1 MRIDVLGVGFD
12 NITME
17 EAVNEAVSLIE
28 SGGTHYVVTPNPE
41 IVEVCREREDVA
53 RAVNGADLVLPDG
66 IGVIKGAAI
75 LKTPL
80 RERVPGIE
88 FAAGLMERLA
98 KTPHSIYFLGGQP
111 GVAVQAAKN
120 LTRQYPG
127 LRCAGFRNGY
137 FDDDAPVVE
146 EIAKSRA
153 DVVFVCLGAPKQ
165 ELWMLRNG
173 PATGA
178 KLLCGLGGSLDIFAG
193 SAKRAPD
200 FFCKH
205 GLEWFYR
212 LCKEPWRWKRMMK
225 LPVFLFHVWREKGRP
240 RPSADAVSIKL
251 PPIDADAEAVTEES
265 APTNAEAITQE
276 SAPTNAETL
285 PDVAEELPPTDEE
298 ALTPS
303 VPPTDAEPSEEAAPR
318 KDETSLS
325 NQKGENTEESMS
337 DYQNQ
342 NTTRWDADE
351 ARRAQNEEKP
361 RRRRRKKNGMGWLRV
376 VAYLFVVV
384 VISVILASVAWEL
397 ASDLCAFNRGAP
409 TTHAVEIAPGDDI
422 DDVAEKLYNAG
433 LIRRPFFFRL
443 FANVTHAE
451 QKIGAGTYALSTDMD
466 YRALVVGMRNT
477 SANLSTGVVKVT
489 IPEGY
494 TVRDICALLAEKGV
508 ATEAELIDAAKNAA
522 FDFDFID
529 DESHDISRLE
539 GYLFPDT
546 YDFYT
551 PENPQRALNR
561 LLSNFARKIDAWE
574 DMLAEAEQR
583 GYGLK
588 KIVTIASLIEKETDG
603 TDQARIAS
611 VIYNRLDGSGSR
623 AGTYGLLQIDAAVL
637 YGIPDH
643 TGPITSADLES
654 NSPYNLYKNAGL
666 PPTAI
671 ANPGAQSMLAAISPE
686 ETEYYYYALAKDGKH
701 RFFTNYTEFSRFLSS
716 ADYIGN

>member
-1 MRIDVLGVGFD
+1 MRITVLGVGFD
-12 NITME
+12 NITRD
-17 EAVNEAVSLIE
+17 EAVNEAMSLIE

-66 IGVIKGAAI
+66 IGVIKGASM
-75 LKTPL
+75 LGTPL

-88 FAAGLMERLA
+88 FAGGLMERLA
-98 KTPHSIYFLGGQP
+98 KSPYSIYFLGGQP

-120 LTRQYPG
+120 LSRQYPG
-127 LRCAGFRNGY
+127 LRCAGFRDGY
-137 FDDDAPVVE
+137 FRDDAPVVE
-146 EIAKSRA
+146 EIQRSGA

-173 PATGA
+173 AATGA

-193 SAKRAPD
+193 TAKRAPD

-225 LPVFLFHVWREKGRP
+225 LPVFLFHVWREKGKTRKSPDAAVVLP
-240 RPSADAVSIKL
+240 RMDAEPL
-251 PPIDADAEAVTEES
+251 PETPHMDAEAAPDVADADALPEIPADKGT
-265 APTNAEAITQE
+265 
-276 SAPTNAETL
+276 AETARQE
-285 PDVAEELPPTDEE
+285 DAIS
-298 ALTPS
+298 LT
-303 VPPTDAEPSEEAAPR
+303 
-318 KDETSLS
+318 
-325 NQKGENTEESMS
+325 KGGNTEESMS

-342 NTTRWDADE
+342 NTTRWDAD
-351 ARRAQNEEKP
+351 AVGRAQDGETP
-361 RRRRRKKNGMGWLRV
+361 RRRRKKRGMGLLRV
-376 VAYLFVVV
+376 VAYLFFVVV
-384 VISVILASVAWEL
+384 TSVILAGVAWDL
-397 ASDLCAFNRGAP
+397 ASDLCAFNRGAA
-409 TTHAVEIAPGDDI
+409 TTHAVEIAPGDNL
-422 DDVAEKLYNAG
+422 DDVAEKLQNAG
-433 LIRRPFFFRL
+433 LIRRPFFFKL
-443 FANVTHAE
+443 FANVTHAD
-451 QKIGAGTYALSTDMD
+451 QKIGAGTYTLNTDMD

-477 SANLSTGVVKVT
+477 SANLTTGVVKVT

-508 ATEAELIDAAKNAA
+508 ATEAELLDAAKNAI

-529 DESHDISRLE
+529 NDSHTLSRLE

-561 LLSNFARKIDAWE
+561 LLSNFARKIDSWE

-583 GYGLK
+583 GYNLQ

-643 TGPITSADLES
+643 TGPITSADLEFD
-654 NSPYNLYKNAGL
+654 SPYNLYKKAGL

-686 ETEYYYYALAKDGKH
+686 ETVYYYYALAKDGKH
-701 RFFTNYTEFSRFLSS
+701 RFFTNYTEFSMFLSS